1 MLPYILPE
9 AVEFEFIYSIRQKD
23 KIKLKLFS
31 ISPQLYICIMGL
43 YENG

>member
-23 KIKLKLFS
+23 KIKLKLLVLAP
-31 ISPQLYICIMGL
+31 IVYMHYGII
-43 YENG
+43 